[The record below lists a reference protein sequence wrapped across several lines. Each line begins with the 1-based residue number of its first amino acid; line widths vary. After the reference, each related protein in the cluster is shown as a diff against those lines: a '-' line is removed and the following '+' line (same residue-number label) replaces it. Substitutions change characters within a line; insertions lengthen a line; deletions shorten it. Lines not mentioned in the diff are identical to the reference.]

1 MVGWVLPRGCEL
13 VAVYLQCFAGCLS
26 AGMLC
31 TTSNS
36 TTGIISGAIDLDDP
50 LRDVPDRGE
59 RVDIQYLAGHL
70 RT

>member
-1 MVGWVLPRGCEL
+1 
-13 VAVYLQCFAGCLS
+13 
-26 AGMLC
+26 MLC